1 MIKGIRRAEEGTPQ
15 CGVPPAPG
23 SAGKSQRQRG
33 AQAGRR
39 PRGESLSLRRVGAS
53 SVSLAPAFSLHDK
66 SRSALTP
73 LLLLSAKGSARLACS
88 LASALTTARHRCQP
102 FAGAVRKA
110 HASHGPSALHMI
122 KGIRRAEEGTPRC
135 GVLPPRGA
143 RARASASA
151 ERKQAAARA
160 ENPFLCAASEQALY
174 RLLRLFHCMIKAGA
188 RSHRC
193 SSFPQKVPLGSPA
206 RLQARSQRLAIAANL
221 FHSPVCHFSAF
232 RATL

>member
-1 MIKGIRRAEEGTPQ
+1 MRRSPAPGSVGKSQRRRGAQAGRRPRGESLSLRFAYDQGDSKGGRGNAAVRRS
-15 CGVPPAPG
+15 PAPG

-122 KGIRRAEEGTPRC
+122 KGIRQVGKDKAPAELR
-135 GVLPPRGA
+135 PRGNA
-143 RARASASA
+143 RLRSRS
-151 ERKQAAARA
+151 AAR
-160 ENPFLCAASEQALY
+160 Q
-174 RLLRLFHCMIKAGA
+174 
-188 RSHRC
+188 
-193 SSFPQKVPLGSPA
+193 
-206 RLQARSQRLAIAANL
+206 SQRIPDSNQV
-221 FHSPVCHFSAF
+221 SG
-232 RATL
+232 R